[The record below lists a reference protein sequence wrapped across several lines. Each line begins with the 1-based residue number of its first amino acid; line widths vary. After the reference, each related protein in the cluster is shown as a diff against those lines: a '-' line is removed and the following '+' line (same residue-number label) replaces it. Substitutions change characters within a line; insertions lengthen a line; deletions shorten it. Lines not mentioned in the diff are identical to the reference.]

1 MSYASCS
8 YRQSPAIEYYRGS
21 NRYGRVQQALPCAAR
36 AGIPPATN
44 ESNSRAASFDAKAIA
59 ESRRALTRTML
70 RQIRATSRKASSEV
84 APLIEFIFLIIS
96 QTIEK
101 SCASLRASYR
111 DGSSKRMAVAV
122 PTEHLH
128 NHAVCGKLLE
138 SHARIARFLMRLLAI
153 PDKLV

>member
-1 MSYASCS
+1 M
-8 YRQSPAIEYYRGS
+8 
-21 NRYGRVQQALPCAAR
+21 
-36 AGIPPATN
+36 PPATN

-70 RQIRATSRKASSEV
+70 RQIRAPSRKASSEV
-84 APLIEFIFLIIS
+84 AAAPLIKIIFLIIS

-101 SCASLRASYR
+101 SCASLRASYM
-111 DGSSKRMAVAV
+111 DGSSKKMAVAV

-138 SHARIARFLMRLLAI
+138 SHARVARFLMRLLAI
-153 PDKLV
+153 PDQLV